1 MMIEHSE
8 SQILTIREVASYLK
22 LPVST
27 VYRLVERRELPGNKV
42 GRQWRFQRGLIDDWL
57 KRRSEEKPTTIL
69 VVDDEER
76 IRSVLSEALE
86 ERRRRVLTAAN
97 GPDALTVVSSTHVNL
112 VLLDLAMPEMD
123 GVETFRRIRAMKP
136 DLPVVIVTAYPDS
149 DLMARA
155 MEIGPFTIL
164 QKPVDIYQLRK
175 VAELAAVR

>member
-1 MMIEHSE
+1 MPDNFP

-42 GRQWRFQRGLIDDWL
+42 GRQWRFQRGLIDEWL
-57 KRRSEEKPTTIL
+57 KERSQEKSTTIL
-69 VVDDEER
+69 VVDDDER
-76 IRSVLSEALE
+76 VRNLLSETLE
-86 ERRRRVLTAAN
+86 ERTRRVITAAN
-97 GPDALTVVSSTHVNL
+97 GAEALTVLTSTQLNL

-123 GVETFRRIRAMKP
+123 GVETFRQIRRTHP
-136 DLPVVIVTAYPDS
+136 DLPVVIITAYPDS

-164 QKPVDIYQLRK
+164 QKPVDIHQLRK
-175 VAELAAVR
+175 IAELIAGG